1 MSNQPDGVNQPMSK
15 TPKAAAQK
23 PSAQKTSS
31 GTQHFYRGYILCR
44 LSKIGSEWEIVSTL
58 QKLNT
63 ELGKELCITYASPI
77 YGAWDLI
84 IEVSFAKLEE
94 LDKLVTLIRTNNTLQ
109 TAIEETTTFVS
120 SRADYPW

>member
-1 MSNQPDGVNQPMSK
+1 MQKSQKSAAK
-15 TPKAAAQK
+15 KA
-23 PSAQKTSS
+23 PAQKTSS
-31 GTQHFYRGYILCR
+31 GVQHFYRGYILCR

-58 QKLNT
+58 QKVNT
-63 ELGKELCITYASPI
+63 DLGKELCITYASPI

-94 LDKLVTLIRTNNTLQ
+94 LDKLVTLIRTNPTLQ
-109 TAIEETTTFVS
+109 SAIEETTTFVS